1 LSKSLFSNKK
11 ATSFKISNKITG
23 GPLAVPRSSTDDT
36 AVVYG
41 VVSWGLECAKAK
53 QPGVYTRVTNYL
65 SWIKANMK

>member
-1 LSKSLFSNKK
+1 MSKSLSSNKK
-11 ATSFKISNKITG
+11 INSFNISNEITG
-23 GPLAVPRSSTDDT
+23 GPLAVPRSANDDT

-41 VVSWGLECAKAK
+41 VVSWGIECAKEK